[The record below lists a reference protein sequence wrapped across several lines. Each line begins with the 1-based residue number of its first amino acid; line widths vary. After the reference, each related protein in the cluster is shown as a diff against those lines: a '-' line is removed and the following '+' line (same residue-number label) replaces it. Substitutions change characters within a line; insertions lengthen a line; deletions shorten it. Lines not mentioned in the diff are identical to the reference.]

1 MNLSNPISR
10 PKLKLRSAVTG
21 GDTGGAPATKSTY
34 AVNSATLMQGKN
46 TLDINHQGMSY
57 RLRVTR
63 NGGLILTKD

>member
-1 MNLSNPISR
+1 MNLSNPLSR

-21 GDTGGAPATKSTY
+21 GDAGGAPTGPTTY
-34 AVNSATLMQGKN
+34 AVNSATLLQGRN
-46 TLDINHQGMSY
+46 TLDINHRGASY